1 MYKILSYNNL
11 VVFTLIFAI
20 AAATILYGGQDS
32 GTDQAQGASSETAA
46 EPDAS
51 EPTQTAQ
58 GDTGDTPPD
67 PQEKSGQ
74 NPEDSEPSPEPEQ
87 QAEPE
92 YIHVVFKDCDQFLS
106 QHVTDD
112 GLIDYANLR
121 RKRSDLIH
129 LMKDFGDVDII
140 EFAEWEQDDQVAF
153 WINAHNISA
162 IKLII
167 DNYPIEPSRFKLF
180 FYPANSIM
188 HISSPRTK
196 KYFNIM
202 GTEYTLDEMQEA
214 IAVLTD
220 NTKAFFGLCYASM
233 SSPPIRKD
241 AYIGSKLEK
250 QLEAQLKAFIK
261 SPEGVDV
268 NYSERKIYL
277 PPAFKMFKDYIMKS
291 HSTDLRFR
299 ARDTETRAYL
309 NLASEYVEPQDTI
322 LFTKV
327 NFDIKF
333 RKYNW
338 LLNDTNQ

>member
-11 VVFTLIFAI
+11 AVLIFMFALN
-20 AAATILYGGQDS
+20 AAVIVSGGQDI
-32 GTDQAQGASSETAA
+32 GKDQAQGASSETA
-46 EPDAS
+46 S
-51 EPTQTAQ
+51 ESAADESAQTAQ
-58 GDTGDTPPD
+58 GETGDTQPASLD
-67 PQEKSGQ
+67 DSGQ
-74 NPEDSEPSPEPEQ
+74 GTEDSEDSPEQEQ

-106 QHVTDD
+106 QNVTDG

-121 RKRSDLIH
+121 RKRSELIH
-129 LMKDFGDVDII
+129 LMRDFGEVDIVD
-140 EFAEWEQDDQVAF
+140 FAEWEQDDQVAF

-162 IKLII
+162 IKLVI

-202 GTEYTLDEMQEA
+202 GTEYTLDEMQEG
-214 IAVLTD
+214 IAVLTE

-233 SSPPIRKD
+233 SSPPIRNE
-241 AYIGSKLEK
+241 AYIGEKLEEQLEK
-250 QLEAQLKAFIK
+250 QLEYFIN
-261 SPEGVDV
+261 SPEGIEI
-268 NYSERKIYL
+268 NYPERRIYL
-277 PPAFKMFKDYIMKS
+277 PPALKMFKDYIMKS
-291 HSTDLRFR
+291 HSTELRFR
-299 ARDTETRAYL
+299 ARDPEIRAYL
-309 NLASEYVEPQDTI
+309 NLASEYVDPQDTI

-327 NFDIKF
+327 NFDVKF